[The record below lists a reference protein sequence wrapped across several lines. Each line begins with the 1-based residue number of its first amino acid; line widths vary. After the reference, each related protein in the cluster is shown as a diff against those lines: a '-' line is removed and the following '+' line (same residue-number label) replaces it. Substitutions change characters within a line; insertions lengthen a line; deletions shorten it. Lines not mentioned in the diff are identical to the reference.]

1 MNNYEVSYKKI
12 GFFKRWRKLKKLKGD
27 GLLENGLARFFILE
41 DNMRIEIP
49 ISNIIFK
56 FSKERFYFVK
66 EKMEVEAMQSKIGGR
81 GENGRN

>member
-12 GFFKRWRKLKKLKGD
+12 GFLRRWYKIKELKGD

-41 DNMRIEIP
+41 DNTRIEIP
-49 ISNIIFK
+49 IANIMFK

-66 EKMEVEAMQSKIGGR
+66 EKMEVGALKR
-81 GENGRN
+81 GKNEGN